1 LVVAQLAI
9 RPGRSSTTEAV
20 QELRRLLDLVETSS
34 RGSAVLKADLHRG
47 KSTGRMALQ
56 TQHPG
61 NSVKL
66 HLDLLVDRLLGSSVL
81 EGTVAIA
88 NIAVAA
94 TVVPL
99 LGSSPGTTVA
109 TTTTADTAV
118 DMVDTVATEVEE
130 EATARVHL
138 LEAPLHGCS
147 RKHTLVTALLAW
159 TTTVLRRHLHLRLLA
174 FRRHPL
180 PAICR
185 RPLPRHLSSG
195 WQSPILTILD
205 QKHDLH

>member
-1 LVVAQLAI
+1 MAQLAT

-34 RGSAVLKADLHRG
+34 RGSAVPKADLRLG
-47 KSTGRMALQ
+47 KSTGKMAPRIQ
-56 TQHPG
+56 RHG
-61 NSVKL
+61 NNVKL
-66 HLDLLVDRLLGSSVL
+66 LLDLLVDPLLGSSDL
-81 EGTVAIA
+81 EDTVAIA
-88 NIAVAA
+88 STAAA

-99 LGSSPGTTVA
+99 LGSSPDTTVA